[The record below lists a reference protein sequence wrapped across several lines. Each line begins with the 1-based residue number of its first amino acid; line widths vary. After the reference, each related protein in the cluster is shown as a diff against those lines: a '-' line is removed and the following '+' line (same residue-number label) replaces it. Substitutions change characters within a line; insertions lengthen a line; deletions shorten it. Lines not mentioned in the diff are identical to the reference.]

1 MLKQVILLVKTELFC
16 TISKTKIQLPFSG
29 LILSK
34 IIANLMTLYEHALFK
49 LLQEY
54 KNIMSRPN
62 ILKLLRIKINARLCG
77 YTVQNRDVEFSF
89 SQMKIT
95 AEII

>member
-54 KNIMSRPN
+54 KNI
-62 ILKLLRIKINARLCG
+62 LKLLRIKINARLCG